1 MKNPVIFLLQFLA
14 WLMLIAVLLV
24 TWAGVTYP
32 SGRAKAYSAEF
43 SKIHPMCIHRVLTDE
58 RYEGSANLE
67 ICHAEY
73 AKHPIVVEAV
83 NTKLGQQKLVQVTST
98 KKADDGGTWVV
109 GYSMLMDDQEQTGP
123 FLINMFHRSP
133 DGAELGSIAGIS
145 MDHES
150 KKLSAH
156 FFEGGND
163 RCQGGYV
170 EVMGMAGRSEI
181 ALSQASTLY
190 ALLNPLGQLLRRSDE
205 NVRTT
210 FPDWQA
216 EETISNN
223 PSECVGR
230 LIGVFDHVSEI
241 ASVTAIAVD
250 LDARLRQSR
259 NTIEACVSDAIV
271 RAKAEGSITSGS
283 FTVYGLN
290 HWNDIL
296 NYVHRRC
303 GVDQAFNPINSGI

>member
-1 MKNPVIFLLQFLA
+1 
-14 WLMLIAVLLV
+14 
-24 TWAGVTYP
+24 
-32 SGRAKAYSAEF
+32 
-43 SKIHPMCIHRVLTDE
+43 
-58 RYEGSANLE
+58 
-67 ICHAEY
+67 
-73 AKHPIVVEAV
+73 
-83 NTKLGQQKLVQVTST
+83 
-98 KKADDGGTWVV
+98 
-109 GYSMLMDDQEQTGP
+109 
-123 FLINMFHRSP
+123 
-133 DGAELGSIAGIS
+133 

-170 EVMGMAGRSEI
+170 EVMGMASRKEI

-190 ALLNPLGQLLRRSDE
+190 ALLNPLDQLLRRSDE
-205 NVRTT
+205 HVRTT

-230 LIGVFDHVSEI
+230 LIGVFDHVTEI
-241 ASVTAIAVD
+241 ASVTAVAVD
-250 LDARLRQSR
+250 LDALLRQSR
-259 NTIEACVSDAIV
+259 NTTEACVSDAIV
-271 RAKAEGSITSGS
+271 RAKAKGSITSGS

-303 GVDQAFNPINSGI
+303 GVDKTFNPINSGI